1 MPSQHDPGRA
11 AGQGPS
17 RPGTPSLLRELNDRA
32 ALELL
37 LDGRAMT
44 RSQLSEL
51 TGVSKVTVAQ
61 MLGRLEERGLVAAV
75 GEQSVGRGPNAALYS
90 VVASSA
96 YVAALYVEHGLVSTA
111 VADVTGRVIAEARD
125 DTNGDGDPVELV
137 RSAVDRA
144 CRRAGVSISMLS
156 AFVIGSPG
164 VVDPVSGDPQFSFNL
179 PAWHAGVLAA
189 LRGTLHKNVLIE
201 NDVNL
206 AAMAEHAIGAAAGA
220 EDFVL
225 MWLGTG
231 VGLATVLGGRLYR
244 GVSGAAGE
252 IGWLPVPG
260 APVTSD
266 VNYPAGGGLQWL
278 AGGEAIG
285 ALAAEFGFAGSGQPG
300 PGGWTPAESVSA
312 AVAAH
317 SVIAAAAPGAGAAP
331 AAAPGADAAPAAA
344 PGAATGAAP
353 GAAPGAA
360 TGAAPGAGAALGAAT
375 GATPGAGA
383 APGAATGAA
392 LGAAPGAGAPRPDSA
407 AGRAGQFLDE
417 LARRVALGAVA
428 VCTVIDPGL
437 VVLGGEIGLAGGTAL
452 AGRVA
457 AEVSRI
463 CPVRPRVLP
472 TAVPSEPV
480 LRGALLTAVQQ
491 ARADLLASV
500 AG

>member
-1 MPSQHDPGRA
+1 MPSQHSSGRA
-11 AGQGPS
+11 VSGGPS

-37 LDGRAMT
+37 LDGRSLT

-61 MLGRLEERGLVAAV
+61 MLGRLEERGLVTAV

-96 YVAALYVEHGLVSTA
+96 HVAALYVEHGLVSTA
-111 VADVTGRVIAEARD
+111 VADVTGRVIAEARE

-144 CRRAGVSISMLS
+144 CRSAGVSIAMLN

-179 PAWHAGVLAA
+179 PAWHAGVLAG
-189 LRGTLHKNVLIE
+189 LRGALHKRVLIE

-206 AAMAEHAIGAAAGA
+206 AAVAEHAIGAAAGA
-220 EDFVL
+220 DDFVL
-225 MWLGTG
+225 MWIGTG
-231 VGLATVLGGRLYR
+231 VGLATMLAGRLHR

-266 VNYPAGGGLQWL
+266 VKYPAGGGLQWL
-278 AGGEAIG
+278 VGSDAIG
-285 ALAAEFGFAGSGQPG
+285 PLAAEFGFAGPGSGEAG
-300 PGGWTPAESVSA
+300 SGGLSPADSVRA
-312 AVAAH
+312 AVAANAANAA
-317 SVIAAAAPGAGAAP
+317 VVAGAVAAAE
-331 AAAPGADAAPAAA
+331 
-344 PGAATGAAP
+344 
-353 GAAPGAA
+353 
-360 TGAAPGAGAALGAAT
+360 
-375 GATPGAGA
+375 
-383 APGAATGAA
+383 
-392 LGAAPGAGAPRPDSA
+392 RPDGA
-407 AGRAGQFLDE
+407 AGRAGPFLDE
-417 LARRVALGAVA
+417 LARRVALGVAA

-437 VVLGGEIGLAGGTAL
+437 VVLGGEIGLAGGQAL

-457 AEVSRI
+457 AEVARI
-463 CPVRPRVLP
+463 CPAHPRVTP
-472 TAVPSEPV
+472 TAVSSEPV
-480 LRGALLTAVQQ
+480 LRGALLTAVQL

>member
-1 MPSQHDPGRA
+1 MPSK
-11 AGQGPS
+11 QGVSQRGERGAS

-37 LDGRAMT
+37 LDGRSLT

-61 MLGRLEERGLVAAV
+61 MLARLEERGLVAAV

-96 YVAALYVEHGLVSTA
+96 HVAALYVEHGLVSTA
-111 VADVTGRVIAEARD
+111 VADVTGRVIAEARE
-125 DTNGDGDPVELV
+125 DTNGEGDPVELV

-144 CRRAGVSISMLS
+144 CQSAGVSISMLS

-179 PAWHAGVLAA
+179 PTWHAGVLAG
-189 LRGTLHKNVLIE
+189 LRGALHKKVLIE

-206 AAMAEHAIGAAAGA
+206 AAMAEHAIGAAVGA
-220 EDFVL
+220 DDFVL
-225 MWLGTG
+225 MWIGTG
-231 VGLATVLGGRLYR
+231 VGLATTLAGRLHK

-266 VNYPAGGGLQWL
+266 VKYPAGGGLQWL
-278 AGGEAIG
+278 VGPDAIG
-285 ALAAEFGFAGSGQPG
+285 SLAAEFGFAGPGSGEPG
-300 PGGWTPAESVSA
+300 SGGRSPGAPGAPADSVRA
-312 AVAAH
+312 AVAATTAN
-317 SVIAAAAPGAGAAP
+317 AAAVAVAAE
-331 AAAPGADAAPAAA
+331 
-344 PGAATGAAP
+344 
-353 GAAPGAA
+353 
-360 TGAAPGAGAALGAAT
+360 
-375 GATPGAGA
+375 
-383 APGAATGAA
+383 
-392 LGAAPGAGAPRPDSA
+392 A
-407 AGRAGQFLDE
+407 AGRPDGAAGPAGQFLDE

-452 AGRVA
+452 AGRVG
-457 AEVSRI
+457 AEVARI
-463 CPVRPRVLP
+463 CPVRPRVVP
-472 TAVPSEPV
+472 TVVSSEPV
-480 LRGALLTAVQQ
+480 LRGALLTAVHL